1 MTLSASETVIVKAK
15 IDMKILVTGSA
26 GHLGEALVRSL
37 EDSDHE
43 TIGLDIKSSPF
54 TRREGSITERSFVK
68 RCMQG
73 VEVVLHAA
81 TLHKPH
87 IASHTRQD
95 FVDTNITGTLNL
107 LEEAVSAGV
116 KSFVFTSTTSVYG
129 HALTPPDGAPAAWI
143 TEDVVPVPKNIYG
156 MTKLAAE
163 NLCELFHRSSGL
175 PCIVLRTSRFFPE
188 DDDDRTARLTYDDAN
203 LKVNEFLYRRV
214 DIEDVVSAH
223 RLAMQMAPMTGLGRF
238 VISATTPFT
247 RDDLDELRK
256 DTPSVVRRHAPC
268 YESEY
273 RRRGWSMLPAID
285 RVYVNQLARAQ
296 LGWQPRYDFGVV
308 IDRLRAGAEFR
319 SPLARAVGSK
329 GYHAEIFPEGPYPT

>member
-1 MTLSASETVIVKAK
+1 MTPWHRADIVKAR

-26 GHLGEALVRSL
+26 GHLGEALMRSL
-37 EDSDHE
+37 EATDHE
-43 TIGLDIKSSPF
+43 ASSLDIKSSPF
-54 TRREGSITERSFVK
+54 TRREGSITKRSFVK
-68 RCMQG
+68 QCMQG
-73 VEVVLHAA
+73 VDVVLHTA

-129 HALTPPDGAPAAWI
+129 HALTPPAGAPAAWI
-143 TEDVVPVPKNIYG
+143 TEEVVPIPKNIYG
-156 MTKLAAE
+156 LTKLAAE
-163 NLCELFHRSSGL
+163 NLCELSQQSSGL

-188 DDDDRTARLTYDDAN
+188 DDDNRTARLTYDDAN
-203 LKVNEFLYRRV
+203 LKVNELLYRRA

-223 RLAMQMAPMTGLGRF
+223 MLAMQMAPRIGFGRYI
-238 VISATTPFT
+238 VSATTPFT
-247 RDDLDELRK
+247 PGDLNELRK
-256 DTPSVVRRHAPC
+256 DAPSVVRRRAPC

-273 RRRGWSMLPAID
+273 RRRDWSMLPAID
-285 RVYVNQLARAQ
+285 RVYVNQSARAQ

-308 IDRLRAGAEFR
+308 IDRLRASEDFR

-329 GYHAEIFPEGPYPT
+329 GYHADAFSEGPYPT

>member
-1 MTLSASETVIVKAK
+1 
-15 IDMKILVTGSA
+15 MKILVTGSA

-43 TIGLDIKSSPF
+43 AIGLDIKSSPF

-73 VEVVLHAA
+73 VDVVLHAA

-143 TEDVVPVPKNIYG
+143 TEEVVPVPKNIYG
-156 MTKLAAE
+156 LTKLAAE
-163 NLCELFHRSSGL
+163 NLCELFHQSSGL

-188 DDDDRTARLTYDDAN
+188 DDDNRTARLTFDDAN
-203 LKVNEFLYRRV
+203 LKVNELLYRRV

-223 RLAMQMAPMTGLGRF
+223 RLAMQMAPTTGFGRY

-256 DTPSVVRRHAPC
+256 DAPSVVRRHAPC

-273 RRRGWSMLPAID
+273 RRRGWSMLPAIE

-296 LGWQPRYDFGVV
+296 LGWQPRYDFGLA
-308 IDRLRAGAEFR
+308 IDRLRAGGEFR

-329 GYHAEIFPEGPYPT
+329 GYHARIFSEGPYPT